1 MEKFYKIR
9 NTKTQLYSVGST
21 RVDEHWGWSRTGKV
35 WTELGI
41 LRSYLTQHLDARTNM
56 SDWAV
61 VEYALSESSAKPVH
75 QTLSPEQTVRL
86 LKKT

>member
-9 NTKTQLYSVGST
+9 NTKSQLYSVGGT
-21 RVDEHWGWSRTGKV
+21 RVDEHRGWSRTGKV
-35 WTELGI
+35 WTKLGT
-41 LRSYLTQHLDARTNM
+41 LRSHLTQHLDARTNM

-61 VEYALSESSAKPVH
+61 VEYAVSEVSAKPISEA
-75 QTLSPEQTVRL
+75 LSAGQLVRL